1 MSVDQATI
9 LVVDDEPAVLEAVR
23 DGLAGQGYDVLTAE
37 SGEQAFQAADTH
49 AKPIAVLLVDVVMPT
64 MNGPEVAERMRSAR
78 PELKVVFMSGFS
90 RDIVIVHGIKE
101 GEPFVIKPFSLE
113 TLRRKI
119 REVLEEPPSR
129 PSLFARPSEPR

>member
-1 MSVDQATI
+1 M
-9 LVVDDEPAVLEAVR
+9 R

-101 GEPFVIKPFSLE
+101 GEPFVIKRVLLSRDKGACHFASTSPSVVE
-113 TLRRKI
+113 PRKI
-119 REVLEEPPSR
+119 TSSV
-129 PSLFARPSEPR
+129 SLGLRLSQTGERSPGR